1 MKQKLTPWYPG
12 EIKPIRIGFYERMY
26 HRGQA
31 YFCWWDGAQF
41 GLASE
46 VPSVGKVGVHS
57 ILISSPYQNIPWR
70 GMAR

>member
-1 MKQKLTPWYPG
+1 MKQKLTHWYPG
-12 EIKPIRIGFYERMY
+12 EIKPVRIGFYERMY

-46 VPSVGKVGVHS
+46 VPSGRKVILNT
-57 ILISSPYQNIPWR
+57 ILISPHQNLPWR
-70 GMAR
+70 GMAK